1 MRKQLSS
8 FILMVCGIIALVVGF
23 TTLPSPAI
31 VSAQPPQPSPRPPI
45 LPTANLSQDEPG
57 PTAVVPGRLTGT
69 VIDLRTG
76 APMPGIAVVVG
87 RQTLYTDANGNYD
100 VWLESG
106 YYRLD
111 LGLTSNQG
119 TPIQPAQAIAVGPG
133 DTVVVHLFLTSPAPT
148 ALPTMTPA
156 AATIVAPLKHLPDTS
171 VAHEPAASGG
181 SSQVSSGNGNSPNH
195 LPRTAAAANFGS
207 PGTWILLGALL
218 LGLSLVIR
226 LAPRRRQRPR
236 LARNRRARAATP
248 AEQPDDS
255 DESLLADLLKRD
267 L

>member
-45 LPTANLSQDEPG
+45 LPTADLNQDEPG

-76 APMPGIAVVVG
+76 APMPGIAVIVG

-148 ALPTMTPA
+148 VLPTLTPA

-171 VAHEPAASGG
+171 VAHEPVASGG
-181 SSQVSSGNGNSPNH
+181 SSRIVRERQFARP
-195 LPRTAAAANFGS
+195 PAAHRRAGEL
-207 PGTWILLGALL
+207 W
-218 LGLSLVIR
+218 
-226 LAPRRRQRPR
+226 LARHVDPPRRAP
-236 LARNRRARAATP
+236 ARAKPGDPAGPTP
-248 AEQPDDS
+248 APAPTSGPQPPRQVRHPCR
-255 DESLLADLLKRD
+255 ATRR
-267 L
+267 